1 MMLSDE
7 LEATLG
13 HAVTIARKQRHEVI
27 TVEHLLFALLDDRET
42 RRAIISCGG
51 RIDTLKKRLAGYL
64 QTEVPL
70 LVEGSEREPQP
81 GLGFQRVLQRAIM
94 HVQSSGKKEVR
105 GANVLVAVFSEKES
119 HAVYFLSQ
127 QEISRFDVVN
137 YIAHGITKVPGGEPL
152 PAPDNLDGDA
162 GQGQGQGDGD
172 GGDGGQRGPLEHFT
186 VNLNQL
192 AEQGKIDPLI
202 GRAKELRRCVQT
214 LCRRRKNNP
223 LFVGEAGV
231 GKTALAEGLARNI
244 VRGEVPTV
252 LADCTIYSLDMG
264 MLLAGAKYRGDFEQR
279 LKAVLA
285 ALNKQP
291 GAVLFIDE
299 IHTIIGAGAVSGGT
313 LDASNLLKP
322 MLASGEIKCIG
333 STTYREYRGVFEKDR
348 ALSRRFQKIDV
359 TQPSVDEAVDI
370 LRGLS
375 PHFETHHQVKYT
387 RPALRTAVELSARYL
402 SERQLPDTAIDV
414 IDEAGAKTRLAS
426 DGKRRKTVGVRDI
439 EDMVADIARIP
450 PRQVS
455 ASDTRALK
463 TLERD
468 LKMLVFGQDTA
479 IAALASSIKMAR
491 SGLGNADKP
500 IASLLF
506 SGPTGVGKTEVTKQL
521 AATLGIEFIRFDM
534 SEYMERH
541 TVSRLIGAPP
551 GYVGFDQGG
560 LLTEAINRHPHA
572 VLLFDEIEKA
582 HPDVFNILLQV
593 MDYGRLTDNNGR
605 KSDFR
610 NVILVMTTNAGAE
623 QAARASVGFVEQDHS
638 SDDMAAVKKTFSP
651 EFRNRLDNI
660 IRFNGLDAATI
671 GRVVRKFIVELEQQL
686 ADRHVTLAI
695 DERAVNWLAK
705 RGYDPAMGA
714 RPMQRVI
721 QRHIKRRLADQLLF
735 GTLKKGGHIDISLGG
750 SGAELTFELTK
761 PSPASPSS
769 PPLAPPAPAKSK
781 STKAAKAA
789 NSTVARAKSSPA
801 ARKKAAPATAKK
813 AAKPRAKTVAKPKAK
828 TVAKSAAKP
837 TAKSTAKT
845 AAKQSSK
852 KSTPSPSP
860 SLSRKRA

>member
-1 MMLSDE
+1 MLSDE

-13 HAVTIARKQRHEVI
+13 HAVTLARKQRHEII
-27 TVEHLLFALLDDRET
+27 TVEHLLFALLDDAET
-42 RRAIISCGG
+42 RRTIISCGG
-51 RIDTLKKRLAGYL
+51 DIEALKKRLAEYL
-64 QTEVPL
+64 RNEIPL

-94 HVQSSGKKEVR
+94 HVQSSGKKEVK

-137 YIAHGITKVPGGEPL
+137 YISHGITKVQGEERL
-152 PAPDNLDGDA
+152 PAPDNLDG
-162 GQGQGQGDGD
+162 GQGGDPEASG
-172 GGDGGQRGPLEHFT
+172 GPLEHFT

-202 GRAKELRRCVQT
+202 GRAAELQRCVQT

-231 GKTALAEGLARNI
+231 GKTALAEGLARKI
-244 VRGEVPTV
+244 VKREVPEV
-252 LADCTIYSLDMG
+252 LAGCTIYSLDMG

-285 ALNKQP
+285 ELNKQP
-291 GAVLFIDE
+291 GAILFIDE

-370 LRGLS
+370 LRGLR
-375 PHFETHHQVKYT
+375 PHFEAHHNVKYT
-387 RPALRTAVELSARYL
+387 QPALRTAVELSARYL
-402 SERQLPDTAIDV
+402 TERQLPDTAIDV
-414 IDEAGAKTRLAS
+414 IDEAGAKTRLAAN
-426 DGKRRKTVGVRDI
+426 DGKRRKTIGVREI
-439 EDMVADIARIP
+439 ENMVADIARIP
-450 PRQVS
+450 PRHVS

-463 TLERD
+463 NLERD
-468 LKMLVFGQDTA
+468 LKMLVFGQDEA
-479 IAALASSIKMAR
+479 VSALASSIKMAR

-572 VLLFDEIEKA
+572 VLLFDEIEKV

-593 MDYGRLTDNNGR
+593 MDYGSLTDNNGR

-623 QAARASVGFVEQDHS
+623 QAARAGMGFVEQDRS
-638 SDDMAAVKKTFSP
+638 SDDLDAVKKTFSP

-660 IRFNGLDAATI
+660 IRFNGLDTDTI
-671 GRVVRKFIVELEQQL
+671 VRVVRKFIVELEQQL
-686 ADRHVTLAI
+686 ADRQVTLEI
-695 DERAVNWLAK
+695 TDPAVRWLADK
-705 RGYDPAMGA
+705 GYDPAMGA
-714 RPMQRVI
+714 RPMERII
-721 QRHIKRRLADQLLF
+721 QRHIKRPLADQLLF
-735 GTLKKGGHIDISLGG
+735 GKLKKGGRIAISLGDH
-750 SGAELTFELTK
+750 GALDFTLTK
-761 PSPASPSS
+761 P
-769 PPLAPPAPAKSK
+769 
-781 STKAAKAA
+781 
-789 NSTVARAKSSPA
+789 
-801 ARKKAAPATAKK
+801 
-813 AAKPRAKTVAKPKAK
+813 
-828 TVAKSAAKP
+828 
-837 TAKSTAKT
+837 
-845 AAKQSSK
+845 
-852 KSTPSPSP
+852 
-860 SLSRKRA
+860 